1 MSEKALDVRPTTLTP
16 VVVWRTLTV
25 ENTQFMEASPSPIT
39 IAPDSM
45 APTAIAT
52 PALSLQPVIDQAR
65 QFFQQTTASATSSAY
80 QSDWRA
86 FDHWCRE
93 HALPPLPAAPEVVAC
108 YLTAC
113 AMRGLKVTTIRRHL
127 SAINAEHR
135 AHGLESPTCSTAVK
149 GVMHGIQR
157 TLGTPPEPVD
167 ALLTEDIQRMVAG
180 LPNALQGQRDAAI
193 LLIGFAGAF
202 RRSELVALNCDDLH
216 LRPEGYL
223 LRIPRSKTDQHGQG
237 RWVGI
242 PYGEHPDTCPV
253 LALQRWLTASGIND
267 GAVFRGVNR
276 HGHLASARLSKRSIA
291 DIVKRAAKA
300 AGLDPHRY
308 SGHSLRSGHCTS
320 AARAGVPER
329 IIMRQTGHHSE
340 RMVRHYVQQSSVF
353 TENSAKSLGL

>member
-1 MSEKALDVRPTTLTP
+1 MERKVTAT
-16 VVVWRTLTV
+16 
-25 ENTQFMEASPSPIT
+25 NYQFMEVSHHPISGSPDP
-39 IAPDSM
+39 M
-45 APTAIAT
+45 APAAIQT

-65 QFFQQTTASATSSAY
+65 QFFEQTTAANTAASY

-86 FDHWCRE
+86 FDAWCAD
-93 HALPPLPAAPEVVAC
+93 HGLIALPAAPEVVAC

-127 SAINAEHR
+127 AAINAEHR
-135 AHGLESPTCSTAVK
+135 AHGLESPTRSTAVT
-149 GVMHGIQR
+149 GVMRGMQR
-157 TLGTPPEPVD
+157 TLGAPPVAVD
-167 ALLTEDIQRMVAG
+167 ALLTEDIQRMVAV
-180 LPNALQGQRDAAI
+180 LPDALLGQRDTAI

-202 RRSELVALNCDDLH
+202 RRSELVAMNCDDLH

-223 LRIPRSKTDQHGQG
+223 IRIPRSKTDQHGQG

-242 PYGEHPDTCPV
+242 PYGDHPDTCPV
-253 LALQRWLTASGIND
+253 LALQRWLTASGISD

-276 HGHLASARLSKRSIA
+276 HGQLASARLSKRAIA
-291 DIVKRAAKA
+291 DIVKRAAEI
-300 AGLDPHRY
+300 AGLDPQRY

-329 IIMRQTGHHSE
+329 IIMRQTGHRSE

-353 TENSAKSLGL
+353 TENSAKALGL